1 MGHKKFISIFL
12 LIILLAGC
20 GKQDV
25 SVPDN
30 PKQENGENVN
40 TSDENKDSTE
50 DENDGDENGNEDKD
64 EESVF
69 TGLTVSHIT
78 DHSAVFTVNVID
90 GYRYITE
97 KGVIWSDDESLPE
110 SNRSSDKRDPEFFS
124 YKGCII
130 NLENDKDYYV
140 RPYMIMNGDSV
151 YGETFKFRTLSSMK
165 DVKLTG
171 KVTWR
176 FSKELQDTDSDD
188 VKDAYSRITVAM
200 DSAVYVYNMYTNI
213 VKDLT
218 VEYNVNVPTADG
230 SSRGHIRFG
239 KGRTYMWVGT
249 AMHEIAH
256 TVGVGTSGKWKGMF
270 DNSGF
275 MTKNVRHEYTMLRT
289 LDDNKLYPML
299 KAGGAHFW
307 PYGIN
312 YRSEVNDERDL
323 VKHALLV
330 SAMKADGM

>member
-1 MGHKKFISIFL
+1 MGHKKFINIFL

-40 TSDENKDSTE
+40 ISDENEDSTE
-50 DENDGDENGNEDKD
+50 DEDDGDENGNEDKD

-110 SNRSSDKRDPEFFS
+110 SNCSSDKRDHEFFS

-130 NLENDKDYYV
+130 DLEKDKEYYI
-140 RPYMIMNGDSV
+140 RSYMIMNGDSV
-151 YGETFKFRTLSSMK
+151 FGETVKFRTLFSK
-165 DVKLTG
+165 EDVKMTG
-171 KVTWR
+171 KVTWK
-176 FSKELQDTDSDD
+176 FGTPPTDTTQEDID
-188 VKDAYSRITVAM
+188 DAYEYITEAM
-200 DSAVYVYNMYTNI
+200 DSAVYLYNLYTNAE
-213 VKDLT
+213 KELT
-218 VEYNVNVPTADG
+218 ILYRPTVPTADG
-230 SSRGHIRFG
+230 STNGTIRFG

-270 DNSGF
+270 DDSGF
-275 MTKNVRHEYTMLRT
+275 LTKNVRYEYTMLRT
-289 LDDNKLYPML
+289 LEDNNQYPML

-330 SAMKADGM
+330 NAMKTDGM